1 MSTGWHPKNIYL
13 YLVSFVTLMM
23 IVFGLVAFLNNLTRF
38 AVPTEYFHYPTLI
51 DIEQE
56 FLISKQEVP
65 PVAELER
72 IRDDRISLDKERDRA
87 YRLRELI
94 GTLAIWLIPIPFYL
108 YHWRKIKQDL
118 FSAGEERI

>member
-23 IVFGLVAFLNNLTRF
+23 IIFGLVAFLNNLTRLV
-38 AVPTEYFHYPTLI
+38 VPTEYLHYPTLME
-51 DIEQE
+51 IEQE
-56 FLISKQEVP
+56 FIVSKQEVP

-72 IRDDRISLDKERDRA
+72 IRDNRISLDKARGRA
-87 YRLRELI
+87 YRMRDLI
-94 GTLAIWLIPIPFYL
+94 GTLAVWLIPIPFYL

-118 FSAGEERI
+118 FAAGEEKI